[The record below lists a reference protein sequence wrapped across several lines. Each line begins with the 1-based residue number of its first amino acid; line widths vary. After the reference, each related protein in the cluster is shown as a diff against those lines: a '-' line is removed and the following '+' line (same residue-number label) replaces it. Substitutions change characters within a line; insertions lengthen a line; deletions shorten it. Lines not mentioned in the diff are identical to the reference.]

1 MDKERVRNRENIKV
15 QKRQGKTIHYNCF
28 RGEE

>member
-1 MDKERVRNRENIKV
+1 MDKERVRKKIKV